1 MSDAMPPGIDPGP
14 LEPDAP
20 FPASQD
26 DAATADPPPR
36 RLRTV
41 ARSDPRENERLTA
54 LVTRIA
60 QSDQKALAELYD
72 ATASRIFS
80 MARGITRHQQNAEEV
95 TEDVYWQAGRQAL
108 RYDPLR
114 GNVMAWLLTLA
125 RSRALD
131 HLRRADP
138 AQSHPDPETLVDEL
152 PVDDADPSERLSTAQ
167 AEERLSA
174 ALTCLDAQPRQLLT
188 LAFYR
193 GLTHEEI
200 ASQTHLPLGT
210 VKSHIRRGLSALRNH
225 LASTSPAPGALTS

>member
-1 MSDAMPPGIDPGP
+1 MSDAMPPGIDAGP
-14 LEPDAP
+14 LELDTP
-20 FPASQD
+20 FSASQD
-26 DAATADPPPR
+26 DAPATGPPPR
-36 RLRTV
+36 LRAV
-41 ARSDPRENERLTA
+41 ALSDPQENERLAA
-54 LVTRIA
+54 LVARIA
-60 QSDQKALAELYD
+60 QCDPKALAELYD

-95 TEDVYWQAGRQAL
+95 TEDVYWQAWRQAL
-108 RYDPLR
+108 RYDRQR
-114 GNVMAWLLTLA
+114 GNVVGWLLTLA

-138 AQSHPDPETLVDEL
+138 AQLHPDPDTLVDEL
-152 PVDDADPSERLSTAQ
+152 PVDDSDASERLSAAQ

-210 VKSHIRRGLSALRNH
+210 VKSHIRRALSALRNH